1 MKTGSSK
8 NYGIKLK
15 TLHKIFF
22 LFFVLA
28 FVGRSAFAEGSI
40 TVDSKVD
47 RSTILIGDVF
57 HYSVLVTHDPDVK
70 IQSPSLGTNL
80 GQFEIRD
87 YKVLEPVKT
96 DSQIVEQTN
105 YTLSTFDTGEF
116 EIPPL
121 KIDFT
126 TAADSTVKSIKT
138 KPIKINVQSLNPDQ
152 AGDIRDI
159 KPPIDPPKQY
169 GQIILIAVIIL
180 GALLLALFVFYYLKR
195 RKEGKSLIPRK
206 EQPPRPAHEI
216 ALEALE
222 KLVQSDLLAVGKV
235 KEYYIELSDII
246 RQYIG
251 NRYFIYA
258 MEMTTSQLLDEMRNE
273 GIDDE
278 YIEMMREFLN
288 NCDMV
293 KFAKYIPSD
302 DENQNTTQI
311 AFDFVDKSKLVVV
324 ESEDEKQETDEVPE
338 DVAVEAV
345 GADEIAV
352 DPPLETGGGDRNV

>member
-8 NYGIKLK
+8 DYGIKLK
-15 TLHKIFF
+15 TLHKVFF

-28 FVGRSAFAEGSI
+28 FVGRNAFAEGSI
-40 TVDSKVD
+40 TVDSEVD

-138 KPIKINVQSLNPDQ
+138 KPIKITVQSLNPDQ

-159 KPPIDPPKQY
+159 KPPLEPPKQY
-169 GQIILIAVIIL
+169 GRIILLASIIL
-180 GALLLALFVFYYLKR
+180 AALLLALFIFYYIKR
-195 RKEGKSLIPRK
+195 RKAGKSLIPRK
-206 EQPPRPAHEI
+206 EKPPRPAHEI

-222 KLVQSDLLAVGKV
+222 KLVQSDLLATGKV
-235 KEYYIELSDII
+235 KEYYIQLSDIV

-251 NRYFIYA
+251 NRYYIYA
-258 MEMTTSQLLDEMRNE
+258 MEMTTSQLLDEMRSE

-278 YIEMMREFLN
+278 YIEMMQEFLN
-288 NCDMV
+288 NSDMV
-293 KFAKYIPSD
+293 KFAKYIPTD
-302 DENQNTTQI
+302 DENQKTTQI
-311 AFDFVDKSKLVVV
+311 AFDFVKKSKLVIV
-324 ESEDEKQETDEVPE
+324 ESEDETQEAKEAAADE
-338 DVAVEAV
+338 AVETV
-345 GADEIAV
+345 QEGDVIAA
-352 DPPLETGGGDRNV
+352 DPPSKREEDN